1 MGETVD
7 WKRVSSFRT
16 YCLVSCSS
24 TKGVSGV
31 RDLKYIIHVKVFPM
45 TDLLTERCSSL
56 ALQAHL
62 AMTIL
67 GNRGYK

>member
-1 MGETVD
+1 
-7 WKRVSSFRT
+7 
-16 YCLVSCSS
+16 
-24 TKGVSGV
+24 
-31 RDLKYIIHVKVFPM
+31 M